1 MAHFNISRRKFLS
14 NGSIALSGMA
24 MAGLPNLAFGQYDQQ
39 VRIGLVGC
47 GQRGA
52 GVASIIKTL
61 PGMDLIAYC
70 DIVDAHLQPMKQYSK
85 STNPKY
91 YKNYQEM
98 LRNKEVDAIYIATPL
113 NLHYQM
119 VVDALDAGKHV
130 YVEKTMTYDIQQAV
144 NLVHKMKGKNLVLQV
159 GHQYRYY
166 AMYHKIKQIIDDNW
180 LGQVTHIESQYNR
193 NDNWRR
199 QITDP
204 KMERQINWRMY
215 REYSGGVM
223 AELAA
228 HQIDI
233 VNWMLGGHP
242 LKVVG
247 LGGIDYW
254 KDGRET
260 NDNVRAIYEY
270 EKGVKSSVTSILSN
284 QNNSYAIRILGSKA
298 TLDIRRGSAVIYPE
312 PTKKVLGIVDGVT
325 GATIESI
332 KPGQGKPLLFES
344 PDNKNL
350 DPTAYAFMA
359 FADCIK
365 NGKKPESNVFT
376 GRDAAIAV
384 HMGNAAADTGVMQ
397 LWKPEYSV

>member
-1 MAHFNISRRKFLS
+1 MTHFNISRRKFITH
-14 NGSIALSGMA
+14 GSVALSGLA
-24 MAGLPNLAFGQYDQQ
+24 LAGIPEFAFGRADQE

-70 DIVDAHLQPMKQYSK
+70 DIVEASLKSMKQHSK
-85 STNPKY
+85 TANPKF
-91 YKNYQEM
+91 YKNYHEL
-98 LRNKEVDAIYIATPL
+98 LRNKDIDAVYIATPL

-130 YVEKTMTYDIQQAV
+130 YVEKTMTYDIPQAMD
-144 NLVHKMKGKNLVLQV
+144 LVARMKKSNLVLQV

-166 AMYHKIKQIIDDNW
+166 ALYHKIKQMVDDNW
-180 LGQVTHIESQYNR
+180 LGTVTHIESQYNR
-193 NDNWRR
+193 NSDWRR
-199 QITDP
+199 PVADP
-204 KMERQINWRMY
+204 KLERQINWRMY

-233 VNWMLGGHP
+233 ANWILGGHP

-247 LGGIDYW
+247 LGGIDFW

-270 EKGVKSSVTSILSN
+270 KNGVKSSVTSILSN
-284 QNNSYAIRILGSKA
+284 QHNSYAIRILGSKA
-298 TLDIRRGSAVIYPE
+298 TLEIRRDSALIYPE
-312 PTKKVLGIVDGVT
+312 PVTKVLGTVDGVT
-325 GATIESI
+325 GATVEAV
-332 KPGQGKPLLFES
+332 KPGQGLKVDFQS
-344 PDNKNL
+344 PDGKNM
-350 DPTAYAFMA
+350 DPTAYAFLS

-365 NGKKPESNVFT
+365 NSKTPGSNVLT
-376 GRDAAIAV
+376 GRDVAIAV
-384 HMGNAAADTGVMQ
+384 HMGNTAADTGNLQ

>member
-1 MAHFNISRRKFLS
+1 MTHFNVSRRKFIT
-14 NGSIALSGMA
+14 NGSIALSGLA
-24 MAGLPNLAFGQYDQQ
+24 MTGLPGLAFGRNDQD
-39 VRIGLVGC
+39 VRIGLLGC

-61 PGMDLIAYC
+61 PGMDIVAYC
-70 DIVDAHLQPMKQYSK
+70 DIVDASLKTMKQYSK
-85 STNPKY
+85 TANPKF

-98 LRNKEVDAIYIATPL
+98 LANKDVDAIYIATPL

-119 VVDALDAGKHV
+119 AVDALDSGKHV
-130 YVEKTMTYDIQQAV
+130 YIEKTMTYDISQALALV
-144 NLVHKMKGKNLVLQV
+144 NRVKQSNLVFQV

-180 LGQVTHIESQYNR
+180 LGTVTHLESQYNR
-193 NDNWRR
+193 NSDWRR
-199 QITDP
+199 PVADP

-233 VNWMLGGHP
+233 VNWMLGSHP

-260 NDNVRAIYEY
+260 NDNVRTVYEY
-270 EKGVKSSVTSILSN
+270 KNGVKSSVTSILSN
-284 QNNSYAIRILGSKA
+284 QYNSYAMRILGSKA
-298 TLDIRRGSAVIYPE
+298 TLEIRRDSAVIYPE
-312 PTKKVLGIVDGVT
+312 PVTKELGVVDGVT
-325 GATIESI
+325 GATIETL
-332 KPGQGKPLLFES
+332 KPGKGSPVIFQS
-344 PDNKNL
+344 PDLKNM
-350 DPTAYAFMA
+350 DPTAYAFLS

-365 NGKKPESNVFT
+365 NNKMPVSNVFT
-376 GRDAAIAV
+376 GRDVAIAV
-384 HMGNAAADTGVMQ
+384 HMGNAAADSGNQQ
-397 LWKPEYSV
+397 LWRPEYSV